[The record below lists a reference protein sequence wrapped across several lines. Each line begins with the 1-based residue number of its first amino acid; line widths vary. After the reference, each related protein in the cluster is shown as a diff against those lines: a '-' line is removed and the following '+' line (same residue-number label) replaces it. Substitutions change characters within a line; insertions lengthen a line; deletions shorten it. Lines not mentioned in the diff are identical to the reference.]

1 MRYLTVLLC
10 FILLSA
16 STYKQKEFPS
26 ISYTTNQGINFSNE
40 NFKGKKTIVVLFH
53 IGCPAAMMLLKD
65 LEFVPADKNLQIVGI
80 LENTPEQI
88 RQFND
93 TAKTTWSSIRKHF
106 KIMPVKIP
114 LIGECDTEN
123 IEITKSG
130 NTLIKSQ
137 CRVLSKKLKA
147 KASPAIFYVDGAGK
161 IIKKKIGYLGID
173 DLEKRLS
180 FLLDVFNT
188 DN

>member
-16 STYKQKEFPS
+16 STFKRKDFPL
-26 ISYTTNQGINFSNE
+26 ISYTTNQGETFSNE
-40 NFKGKKTIVVLFH
+40 NFKDKKTIVVLFH

-65 LEFVPADKNLQIVGI
+65 LESVPADKNLQIVGI

-114 LIGECDTEN
+114 LIAECDTEN

-137 CRVLSKKLKA
+137 CSILSKKLKA
-147 KASPAIFYVDGAGK
+147 KASPAIFYVDEAGK
-161 IIKKKIGYLGID
+161 IIKKKIGYLGTD
-173 DLEKRLS
+173 DLAQRLNY
-180 FLLDVFNT
+180 LYDVFKS
-188 DN
+188 